1 MVHLILASNSPRRK
15 KLLSQLGLSF
25 EVIPSNIEENFDSDR
40 DPAEIV
46 ETLAHQ
52 KALSVASERAHS
64 LVIAADTLV
73 VLNGSILGQPADE
86 SEARQMLRNLSG
98 NTHDVF
104 TGVALIRT
112 GGDAKITKELCFHE
126 RTKVTFTTL
135 TEREI
140 DQYVRSGSPMD
151 KAGAYGIQD
160 DRGSLFI
167 SGIEGDYYNVVG
179 FPLHKFYQNMKQIAP
194 EIVNQAHMQTS

>member
-1 MVHLILASNSPRRK
+1 MVHLILASSSPRRK

-25 EVIPSNIEENFDSDR
+25 EVIPSKIEENFDSDR

-46 ETLAHQ
+46 EILAYQ
-52 KALSVASERAHS
+52 KALSVAPGRSNS

-73 VLNGSILGQPADE
+73 VLNGIILGQPADE

-104 TGVALIRT
+104 TGVVLIRT
-112 GGDAKITKELCFHE
+112 GGDTKITKELCFHE

-140 DQYVRSGSPMD
+140 EQYVHSGSPMD

-160 DRGSLFI
+160 DWGSLFI
-167 SGIEGDYYNVVG
+167 SGIEGDFYNVVG
-179 FPLHKFYQNMKQIAP
+179 FPLHKFYQKMKQIAP
-194 EIVNQAHMQTS
+194 EIMNQAHKQTS